1 MDIRKAVSRDIP
13 SLIDLLQQ
21 VGQVHYEIRPDIF
34 RCNAQKYDEAAL
46 ETVLQDA
53 DRPIFVAVEDGKVLG
68 YCFCMLQETKNNP
81 VLLDNKTLYI
91 DDLCVDENCRGRHV
105 GKALYDY
112 TVAFAREQNCRTVT
126 LNVWCGND
134 SAMTFY
140 EKRGLK
146 PRNIHMELVLEEA

>member
-13 SLIDLLQQ
+13 GLIDLLQQ

-34 RCNAQKYDEAAL
+34 RSNAQKYDEAAL
-46 ETVLQDA
+46 EAVLQDQ

-91 DDLCVDENCRGRHV
+91 DDLCVDETCRGKHV
-105 GKALYDY
+105 GKHLYDY

-134 SAMTFY
+134 SAMAFY

-146 PRNIHMELVLEEA
+146 PRNIHMELILEEA